1 MQRLIVIIT
10 GLHVLAHSL
19 FGCCSHHSHKLGNTS
34 PNSSESH
41 CCAASSEQ
49 HCSKHC
55 GKAKGTYYDRAD
67 VEVKVAEGAGFEVV
81 SEPVSQH
88 QCAHSVCHWVASKVS
103 APATH
108 VMLERAPLFCAVSI
122 PECFNADTERISE
135 YAQQSNS
142 SAPPLRLHLAV
153 CVLLI

>member
-10 GLHVLAHSL
+10 GLHVLVHSL
-19 FGCCSHHSHKLGNTS
+19 FGCCSHHSHKLGNS
-34 PNSSESH
+34 PPNSSQSH

-55 GKAKGTYYDRAD
+55 GKAKGTHSDRAD
-67 VEVKVAEGAGFEVV
+67 GQVKAAQGAGFEVV
-81 SEPVSQH
+81 SDPVSQH
-88 QCAHSVCHWVASKVS
+88 QCAHSACHWVASKVS
-103 APATH
+103 TAATH
-108 VMLERAPLFCAVSI
+108 VMLERAPLFCAVRI
-122 PECFNADTERISE
+122 PERFNANTEQTSE